1 MLSFLPEFS
10 LFNLRIKKISLL
22 QDIVVEKINSAIHV
36 DSVNQISG
44 DTLKTEI
51 KKKPFTKRKKGSL
64 EVEDF
69 GTNNLSI
76 FFESLQK
83 SKSEPIRIAFFGD
96 SFIEG
101 DILVAPLRDTLQS
114 LFGGRGVGFVPI
126 ASEISGFRT
135 SIRHTFENWQTYS
148 MIGVKDD
155 FYPPGMSG
163 YSFKPLS
170 ENYFEYKPGY
180 DKKLLPAI
188 KVFYKSKR
196 SASLSASIANAEAR
210 SFELVESDTI
220 QEFIVP
226 GKNYDRVKISCP
238 NFEHLI
244 LYGAAIEDS
253 VGISIDNFSMRSN
266 PGLALATI
274 PDEMF
279 QQFNRLRHYK
289 LVILQYGLNVV
300 NENDST
306 GYKWYEEKMVGLIR
320 KLKTL
325 LPESSFMLLGVSDRC
340 TKQGNEM
347 KTMPGVYILRDVQ
360 RRIAYRCEIAF
371 WDLFE
376 GMGGENTMVKFT
388 EANPPL
394 GAKDYT
400 HLTFRGGKK
409 IAIKFANALLKQKKK
424 YEKR

>member
-1 MLSFLPEFS
+1 
-10 LFNLRIKKISLL
+10 
-22 QDIVVEKINSAIHV
+22 
-36 DSVNQISG
+36 
-44 DTLKTEI
+44 
-51 KKKPFTKRKKGSL
+51 
-64 EVEDF
+64 
-69 GTNNLSI
+69 
-76 FFESLQK
+76 
-83 SKSEPIRIAFFGD
+83 
-96 SFIEG
+96 
-101 DILVAPLRDTLQS
+101 
-114 LFGGRGVGFVPI
+114 
-126 ASEISGFRT
+126 
-135 SIRHTFENWQTYS
+135 
-148 MIGVKDD
+148 
-155 FYPPGMSG
+155 
-163 YSFKPLS
+163 
-170 ENYFEYKPGY
+170 
-180 DKKLLPAI
+180 
-188 KVFYKSKR
+188 
-196 SASLSASIANAEAR
+196 
-210 SFELVESDTI
+210 
-220 QEFIVP
+220 
-226 GKNYDRVKISCP
+226 
-238 NFEHLI
+238 
-244 LYGAAIEDS
+244 
-253 VGISIDNFSMRSN
+253 
-266 PGLALATI
+266 
-274 PDEMF
+274 
-279 QQFNRLRHYK
+279 
-289 LVILQYGLNVV
+289 VV